1 VRDLDESP
9 LALEYCAQHLVDTA
23 NKLRRFAPDGS
34 WHYKTLE
41 FGAKFLREYDAI
53 VKHLDDR
60 DAEFSKLGAIQKTD
74 PELYPCL
81 DKIQN
86 LEGEIASRDAEI
98 RRLKYESEAAN
109 SLGDARIRNI
119 ERELTREREIC
130 GVLRAALKCNETFH
144 RLGGIDDCEPCKAL
158 AQEQEMRK

>member
-1 VRDLDESP
+1 MRDLDELS

-53 VKHLDDR
+53 EERL
-60 DAEFSKLGAIQKTD
+60 AER
-74 PELYPCL
+74 E
-81 DKIQN
+81 
-86 LEGEIASRDAEI
+86 AEI
-98 RRLKYESEAAN
+98 ERLNKECISRFLHEA
-109 SLGDARIRNI
+109 RVK
-119 ERELTREREIC
+119 ELEKDLARERDIC

-158 AQEQEMRK
+158 AQEQQMRK